1 MIIQGNHLYVA
12 KPEYVKNCQMMLA
25 KQIILKDS
33 LEKFALDQNDWLEK
47 WRFYTS
53 LQANKEVL

>member
-1 MIIQGNHLYVA
+1 
-12 KPEYVKNCQMMLA
+12 MMLA